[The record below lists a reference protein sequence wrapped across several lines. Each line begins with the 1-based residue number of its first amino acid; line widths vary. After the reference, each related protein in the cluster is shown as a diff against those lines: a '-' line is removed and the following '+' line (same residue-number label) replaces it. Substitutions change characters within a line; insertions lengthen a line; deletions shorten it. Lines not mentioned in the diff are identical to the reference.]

1 MKTLVLVILALV
13 TAAPALA
20 SEERPTLA
28 ELESET
34 RCPVCEGPLELS
46 NAPVANRMRVFIRAR
61 IAAGDTKS
69 EIKDRLVAEFGP
81 RVVQLAPEASGFNL
95 LAWLLPFAGLG
106 VGAAAAAALAWRWS
120 RSREPAAPVAAPGS
134 RNGRGTLEPELERRL
149 DEALARFDP

>member
-1 MKTLVLVILALV
+1 MRTLAFALLALVLV
-13 TAAPALA
+13 APALA
-20 SEERPTLA
+20 SERRPTLA

-46 NAPVANRMRVFIRAR
+46 NAPVANRMRIFIRSR
-61 IAAGDTKS
+61 IAAGDTKR

-81 RVVQLAPEASGFNL
+81 RVVQLVPEASGFNL
-95 LAWLLPFAGLG
+95 LAWLLPFAGLAA
-106 VGAAAAAALAWRWS
+106 GAVAAGALAWRWS
-120 RSREPAAPVAAPGS
+120 RAGEPAAPAPVDGS

>member
-1 MKTLVLVILALV
+1 MRALAVALLALLL
-13 TAAPALA
+13 AAPALA
-20 SEERPTLA
+20 SEVRPTLA

-46 NAPVANRMRVFIRAR
+46 NAPVANRMRVFIRER

-106 VGAAAAAALAWRWS
+106 AGAVAAAVLAWRWS
-120 RSREPAAPVAAPGS
+120 RTREPAVPAPVVGS